1 MVDEM
6 RKQLDALMGAD
17 RNGDMSI
24 SSFQDHQVCKFFLAG
39 LCPNELFNNTVRRPV
54 LVSFYGSLLTYH
66 AEKINAPL

>member
-24 SSFQDHQVCKFFLAG
+24 SSFQDPQVCKLFLAG
-39 LCPNELFNNTVRRPV
+39 SFLF
-54 LVSFYGSLLTYH
+54 LTYCVS
-66 AEKINAPL
+66 NRPGFS